1 METASVVII
10 GGGVI
15 GCSIAYH
22 LALRGCSDVIVV
34 DKNLFEGAENS
45 SLSAGGVRHQ
55 FASEV
60 NARMSQ
66 YAIGRYERFQEEM
79 GADIEFHQ
87 VGYLFMAT
95 SPAQMATCDEQLALW
110 TRLGIPVDRFD
121 PDRIAEMVPGLNMEG
136 IVGATFCP
144 KDGYVDPHAIFSAY
158 ARRAREMGVTFRF
171 QTQATGIRR
180 QHDDKLLGVET
191 NQGFIACETVV
202 DAAGPLAPHVAKWF
216 GVDVP
221 VKPYRRQCMTTMP
234 FAKLPKGMPMVVDM
248 GTGLYFRPETGG
260 LLIGMVNPDEP
271 SSFNTAVDRPFAD
284 HVVMTALERYP
295 LLEEAQMGR
304 AWAGLYDVSPDH
316 HAILGPVDGAE
327 GLILATGFSG
337 HGIMHAP
344 AVGDNLASLI
354 LTGTSPIDLVPLRL
368 ERFARGEAFAESQ
381 VI

>member
-1 METASVVII
+1 METASVVIV

-15 GCSIAYH
+15 GCSLAYH
-22 LALRGCSDVIVV
+22 LALKGCQDVVV
-34 DKNLFEGAENS
+34 VEKNLFEGAENS

-60 NARMSQ
+60 NARMST
-66 YAIGRYERFQEEM
+66 YAIERFEHFQDEM

-87 VGYLFMAT
+87 DGYLFMAT
-95 SPAQMATCDEQLALW
+95 SDAQMAAFDDQLALW
-110 TRLGIPVDRFD
+110 ARLGIPVDRLG
-121 PDRIAEMVPGLNMEG
+121 PDRIGEMVPGLSLDG

-158 ARRAREMGVTFRF
+158 AKRARALGATFRF
-171 QTQATGIRR
+171 QTRATGIRR
-180 QHDDKLLGVET
+180 DGDRLLGVET
-191 NQGFIACETVV
+191 DKGFIATPAVV
-202 DAAGPLAPHVAKWF
+202 VAAGPHSPAIASWF

-221 VKPYRRQCMTTMP
+221 VKPYRRQILTTMP
-234 FAKLPKGMPMVVDM
+234 FDRLPKGMPMVVDM

-260 LLIGMVNPDEP
+260 LLIGMVNRDEP
-271 SSFNTAVDRPFAD
+271 PGYDTSVDRQFAD
-284 HVVMTALERYP
+284 VMVMTALERFP
-295 LLEEAQMGR
+295 VLEEAQMGR

-316 HAILGPVDGAE
+316 HAILGPVEGAP

-344 AVGDNLASLI
+344 AVGDNLASVI
-354 LTGTSPIDLVPLRL
+354 LSGTSPIDLTPLRL
-368 ERFARGEAFAESQ
+368 ERFARGEAFHESH

>member
-1 METASVVII
+1 MDTASVVII
-10 GGGVI
+10 GGGII

-22 LALRGCSDVIVV
+22 LAARGCRDVVV
-34 DKNLFEGAENS
+34 IEKNLFEGAENS

-66 YAIGRYERFQEEM
+66 YAITRFEHFKDEM
-79 GADIEFHQ
+79 DADIEFHQ
-87 VGYLFMAT
+87 DGYLFMAT
-95 SPAQMATCDEQLALW
+95 SEAQMASFDDQLALW
-110 TRLGIPVDRFD
+110 ARLGIPVERYSPAD
-121 PDRIAEMVPGLNMEG
+121 IAARVPGISLDG
-136 IVGATFCP
+136 LVGGTFCA
-144 KDGYVDPHAIFSAY
+144 KDGFVDPHAIFSAY
-158 ARRAREMGVTFRF
+158 AKKARELGVTFRF

-180 QHDDKLLGVET
+180 TGDKLTGVQT
-191 NQGFIACETVV
+191 TAGFIATETVV
-202 DAAGPLAPHVAKWF
+202 DAAGPLAPAVAKWF

-221 VKPYRRQCMTTMP
+221 VRPYRRQILTTMP
-234 FAKLPKGMPMVVDM
+234 FDRLPKELPMVVDM
-248 GTGLYFRPETGG
+248 GTGLYFRLETGA
-260 LLIGMVNPDEP
+260 LLIGMVNRDEP

-284 HVVMTALERYP
+284 HVIMTALERYP

-304 AWAGLYDVSPDH
+304 SWAGLYDVSPDH
-316 HAILGPVDGAE
+316 HAILGPVDGAP

-337 HGIMHAP
+337 HGIMHSP

-354 LTGTSPIDLVPLRL
+354 LTGTSPIDLSGLRL

>member
-1 METASVVII
+1 METASVVVI

-22 LALRGCSDVIVV
+22 LALRGCPDVIVV
-34 DKNLFEGAENS
+34 EKNLFEGAENS

-60 NARMSQ
+60 NARMSA
-66 YAIGRYERFQEEM
+66 YAIQRFERFQDEM

-87 VGYLFMAT
+87 DGYLFMAT
-95 SPAQMATCDEQLALW
+95 SDAQMATFDEQLALW
-110 TRLGIPVDRFD
+110 ARLGIPVDRVG
-121 PDRIAEMVPGLNMEG
+121 PDRIAEMVPGLSLDG

-158 ARRAREMGVTFRF
+158 AKRARELGVKFRF
-171 QTQATGIRR
+171 QTQATGLRR
-180 QHDDKLLGVET
+180 QGDTLLGVET
-191 NQGFIACETVV
+191 SQGFIATDTVV
-202 DAAGPLAPHVAKWF
+202 AAAGPLAPTIAKWF

-221 VKPYRRQCMTTMP
+221 VKPYRRQILTTMP
-234 FAKLPKGMPMVVDM
+234 FDRLAKGMPMVVDM

-260 LLIGMVNPDEP
+260 LLIGMVNKDEP
-271 SSFNTAVDRPFAD
+271 SSFNTAVDRQFAD
-284 HVVMTALERYP
+284 HVIMTALERFP

-316 HAILGPVDGAE
+316 HAIVGPVDGAP

-344 AVGDNLASLI
+344 AIGDNLASVI
-354 LTGTSPIDLVPLRL
+354 LTGTSPIDLTPLGL
-368 ERFARGEAFAESQ
+368 DRFARGEAFAESQ

>member
-15 GCSIAYH
+15 GCSLAYH
-22 LALRGCSDVIVV
+22 LALRGCRDVVV
-34 DKNLFEGAENS
+34 VEKNLFEGAENS

-60 NARMSQ
+60 NARLSQ
-66 YAIGRYERFQEEM
+66 YAIERFERFHDDM

-87 VGYLFMAT
+87 DGYLFMAT
-95 SPAQMATCDEQLALW
+95 SEAQMAAFDAQLALW
-110 TRLGIPVDRFD
+110 ARLGIPVERLG
-121 PDRIAEMVPGLNMEG
+121 PEAIATRVPGLNLDG
-136 IVGATFCP
+136 IVGGTFCA

-158 ARRAREMGVTFRF
+158 ARRARELGARFRF

-180 QHDDKLLGVET
+180 QGDTLLGVET
-191 NQGFIACETVV
+191 TQGFIACETVV
-202 DAAGPLAPHVAKWF
+202 AAAGPLAPTVAGWF

-221 VKPYRRQCMTTMP
+221 VKPYRRQILTTMP
-234 FAKLPKGMPMVVDM
+234 FAGLPKGLPMVVDM

-260 LLIGMVNPDEP
+260 LLIGMVNRDEP
-271 SSFNTAVDRPFAD
+271 SSFNTAVDRPFGD
-284 HVVMTALERYP
+284 HVIMTALERYP
-295 LLEEAQMGR
+295 VLESAQMGR
-304 AWAGLYDVSPDH
+304 SWAGLYDVSPDH
-316 HAILGPVDGAE
+316 HAILGPVDGAP

-344 AVGDNLASLI
+344 AVGDNLASVI
-354 LTGTSPIDLVPLRL
+354 LSGTSPIDITPLRL
-368 ERFARGEAFAESQ
+368 ERFARGEAFHESQ